1 MKSSISVLKV
11 KNKVKKTV
19 KRADDRIKS
28 FNKFITGNA
37 KELSKIKL
45 PEPITFFKAKA
56 FIKSLDRL
64 QGAKGAGP
72 LGMGGGAM
80 NNMLTIAA
88 GSAILTMGALAFAP
102 NPKAGESQSATD
114 QVLQDQ
120 YGGDKRAMKKDLNY
134 EKKKAQEGSK
144 DYKNLADQRKTDVEK
159 TVDKLAKSKTEV
171 MGSGMLAKGMSK
183 EGPDITKKEKLDVNK
198 FKKLSEQ
205 VEDLVASGILKRA
218 MGPSFWE
225 WSGDR
230 ARELWEGTK
239 RVTGGVA
246 DLLTFNIFDFDK
258 KNEPERTV
266 DEDGFPR
273 ADGALDEE
281 KFAKIKLNY
290 VKSEDNTEQSQ
301 SQQQTTFK
309 PTTQVLPQK
318 EILIASTN
326 LSGMGIEP
334 TGGGATF
341 GETDGGTGR
350 VDNAAGW
357 VHGHFQT
364 NTGTVDD
371 LISDVTPII
380 EKLIAQDVPTELSG
394 GQKFKKGMTKAEIFE
409 LIKLGIRQHGHS
421 GDGRS
426 IDIFVPEGTK
436 VPVSLSDVRAYGGAE
451 GVSGILPGSGHT
463 WVGHLTEDS
472 KSGGHQAVHDQFPDL
487 SLTGYESDS
496 EIQRKLIKARDPD
509 FKFSW
514 DAGSRDMDVGK
525 IETYP
530 SYNNPKSRVV
540 NNIAYLVQ
548 QPNPQAVGGDNIV
561 INSGNAGSLNIR
573 MPGGGAQ
580 QDYLSMFQLHKLSGA

>member
-1 MKSSISVLKV
+1 MKPNINVLKV
-11 KNKVKKTV
+11 TNKVKKTV
-19 KRADDRIKS
+19 KRADNRIKD
-28 FNKFITGNA
+28 FNKFINGKTA
-37 KELSKIKL
+37 EFSKIKL

-64 QGAKGAGP
+64 QGAKGSGP
-72 LGMGGGAM
+72 LGLGGSFM
-80 NNMLTIAA
+80 DKMLPIAA
-88 GSAILTMGALAFAP
+88 GSAIITMGALAFAP
-102 NPKAGESQSATD
+102 NTEEKGVTER
-114 QVLQDQ
+114 VLEED
-120 YGGDKRAMKKDLNY
+120 YGGDKKAMVKDLKKEKKEAQDGADKFKDLADKKKGDIGNTVKKLAKVTAVKGSAHLASKMKKD
-134 EKKKAQEGSK
+134 
-144 DYKNLADQRKTDVEK
+144 D
-159 TVDKLAKSKTEV
+159 
-171 MGSGMLAKGMSK
+171 M
-183 EGPDITKKEKLDVNK
+183 PDITKKEKLDVNK
-198 FKKLSEQ
+198 FYKVSKEI
-205 VEDLVASGILKRA
+205 EELVDSKILLRA

-334 TGGGATF
+334 TSGGATF

-371 LISDVTPII
+371 LINDVTPVI

-394 GQKFKKGMTKAEIFE
+394 GQKFKKGMTKDEILE
-409 LIKLGIRQHGHS
+409 LITLGIKQHSHS

-487 SLTGYESDS
+487 SLTGHESDS

-525 IETYP
+525 LEGYP
-530 SYNNPKSRVV
+530 WYNKQNGNVV
-540 NNIAYLVQ
+540 NNISYLVQ
-548 QPNPQAVGGDNIV
+548 QQPPDMKNNVMVNT
-561 INSGNAGSLNIR
+561 SGN
-573 MPGGGAQ
+573 GGGGGLHVVVAQ
-580 QDYLSMFQLHKLSGA
+580 NDPIPDLILNRLSGA

>member
-1 MKSSISVLKV
+1 MDKM
-11 KNKVKKTV
+11 
-19 KRADDRIKS
+19 
-28 FNKFITGNA
+28 
-37 KELSKIKL
+37 L
-45 PEPITFFKAKA
+45 P
-56 FIKSLDRL
+56 
-64 QGAKGAGP
+64 
-72 LGMGGGAM
+72 
-80 NNMLTIAA
+80 IAA
-88 GSAILTMGALAFAP
+88 GSAIITMGALAFAP
-102 NPKAGESQSATD
+102 NTEEKGVTER
-114 QVLQDQ
+114 VLEEE
-120 YGGDKRAMKKDLNY
+120 YGGDKKAMVKDLKK
-134 EKKKAQEGSK
+134 EKKEAQDGADKFK
-144 DYKNLADQRKTDVEK
+144 DLADQRKGDIGK
-159 TVDKLAKSKTEV
+159 TVKKLAKVTAVKGSAHLASK
-171 MGSGMLAKGMSK
+171 MKKDDM
-183 EGPDITKKEKLDVNK
+183 PDITKKEKLDVNK
-198 FKKLSEQ
+198 FYKVSKEI
-205 VEDLVASGILKRA
+205 EELVDSKILLRA

-266 DEDGFPR
+266 DKDGFPR

-281 KFAKIKLNY
+281 KFAKVKINY
-290 VKSEDNTEQSQ
+290 VKPENYTQQPQSQ
-301 SQQQTTFK
+301 PQTTFK
-309 PTTQVLPQK
+309 PTTKVLPQK

-371 LISDVTPII
+371 LINDVTPVI

-394 GQKFKKGMTKAEIFE
+394 GQKFKKGMTKDEILE
-409 LIKLGIRQHGHS
+409 LITLGIKQHSHS

-525 IETYP
+525 LEGYP
-530 SYNNPKSRVV
+530 WYNKQNGNVV
-540 NNIAYLVQ
+540 NNISYLVQ
-548 QPNPQAVGGDNIV
+548 QQPPDMKNNVMVNT
-561 INSGNAGSLNIR
+561 SGN
-573 MPGGGAQ
+573 GGGGGLHVVVAQ
-580 QDYLSMFQLHKLSGA
+580 NDPIPDLILNRLSGA